1 MCLLRDDEV
10 LSKSTKSPLFHP
22 PPSFFISCN
31 LDGGREGPR
40 VRDRKN
46 GKEKVNIDEEIRK
59 AEEIK
64 GVLSPPDNPP
74 SIFVNFT
81 MCKMFSMSLHYL

>member
-1 MCLLRDDEV
+1 M
-10 LSKSTKSPLFHP
+10 TKSYPKVPNHLSFI
-22 PPSFFISCN
+22 PPSFFLSCN

-74 SIFVNFT
+74 SIFVIFI

>member
-1 MCLLRDDEV
+1 MCLLLDDEV
-10 LSKSTKSPLFHP
+10 LSKRI
-22 PPSFFISCN
+22 PPSFFLSCN

-64 GVLSPPDNPP
+64 GVLPPPDNPP
-74 SIFVNFT
+74 
-81 MCKMFSMSLHYL
+81 MSPCSPCRYIISELRDFG

>member
-1 MCLLRDDEV
+1 MCVCVCLLLDDEV
-10 LSKSTKSPLFHP
+10 LSKRI
-22 PPSFFISCN
+22 PPSFFLSCN

-64 GVLSPPDNPP
+64 GVLPPPDNPP
-74 SIFVNFT
+74 SIFVIFT
-81 MCKMFSMSLHYL
+81 MCKNVLHVATLSLS